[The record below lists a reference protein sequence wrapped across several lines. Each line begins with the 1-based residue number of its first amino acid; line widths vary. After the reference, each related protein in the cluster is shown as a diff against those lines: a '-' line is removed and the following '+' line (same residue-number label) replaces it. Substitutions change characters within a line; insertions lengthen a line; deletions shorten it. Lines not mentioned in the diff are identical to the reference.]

1 MTNLWEEFFLRYGP
15 FGFGPYGELS
25 GKIKYSQTEGSH
37 LLRITLDP
45 EVGKEEV
52 KVRLKKG
59 GVLEVEW
66 PRAKGEEIPVE

>member
-1 MTNLWEEFFLRYGP
+1 MSNFWEELFLKYGP
-15 FGFGPYGELS
+15 FGFGLYGELS
-25 GKIKYSQTEGSH
+25 GRIKYSHTEDHH

-45 EVGKEEV
+45 EVKKEEV

-59 GVLEVEW
+59 GVLEIEW